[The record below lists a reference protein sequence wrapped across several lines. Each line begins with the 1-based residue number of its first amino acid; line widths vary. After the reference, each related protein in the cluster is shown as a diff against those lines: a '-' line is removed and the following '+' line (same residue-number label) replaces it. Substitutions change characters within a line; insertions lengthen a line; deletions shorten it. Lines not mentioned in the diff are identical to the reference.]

1 MFIQHITIENFG
13 AIRHYDAE
21 FRQGLNIVEDRY
33 TTELHEAIGF
43 LVCNDQACGIPE
55 QWLRDDLHIS
65 ATICLEDTIYT
76 VCIRSVLGR
85 PQMFAI
91 DPSGADATAQ
101 YKHALSHCEEQD
113 GAELFGGWEPY
124 VPIRLSDYWELDAR
138 DFLSDRTDRI
148 TDTKTFHRYLY
159 RYIRDFCPEPI
170 NSKKNYLATIN
181 QQGEFEVILPGFDG
195 EIHLSETEK
204 RLFHYICFLNIA
216 EFWTGFEAMRDLH
229 HEKKPLLIQDFLE
242 FLDEGADISS
252 LIARTQKLQRQI
264 IILTSPL
271 DEELIKKW
279 MGENNGI
286 FLKSCSAICSLQS
299 RSQLHPSGKAVT
311 LAVGRFGG
319 SSSPT
324 NYSANRKTG

>member
-13 AIRHYDAE
+13 AIRYYDAE
-21 FRQGLNIVEDRY
+21 FRQGLNIVESRY
-33 TTELHEAIGF
+33 TTELHEAISF
-43 LVCNDQACGIPE
+43 LVCNDQASGIPE
-55 QWLRDDLHIS
+55 QWLRDDLLIS

-85 PQMFAI
+85 PQMFAT

-101 YKHALSHCEEQD
+101 YKHALSHCEEQN

-124 VPIRLSDYWELDAR
+124 IPLRLCDYCDR
-138 DFLSDRTDRI
+138 DIWDILSDRTDRI

-204 RLFHYICFLNIA
+204 RLFSYICFLNVA
-216 EFWTGFEAMRDLH
+216 EFWAGFEKIRDLH

-252 LIARTQKLQRQI
+252 LLARTQKLHRQI
-264 IILTSPL
+264 IILTSPM
-271 DEELIKKW
+271 EGEIKKKW

-286 FLKSCSAICSLQS
+286 FLEPCSARSSL
-299 RSQLHPSGKAVT
+299 
-311 LAVGRFGG
+311 
-319 SSSPT
+319 
-324 NYSANRKTG
+324 